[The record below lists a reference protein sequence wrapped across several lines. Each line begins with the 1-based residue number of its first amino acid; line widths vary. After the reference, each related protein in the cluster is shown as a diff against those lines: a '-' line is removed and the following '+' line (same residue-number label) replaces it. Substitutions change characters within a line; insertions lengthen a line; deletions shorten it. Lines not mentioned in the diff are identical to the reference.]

1 VADNT
6 SVPVVVAAACGEFL
20 VALPACTHERTCDAI
35 ARKGE
40 EWVCT
45 GTYEAEEEEEEDT
58 GVCSDC
64 LGDIFGMEGVER
76 EAEGRDMHMDA

>member
-1 VADNT
+1 VVADNT
-6 SVPVVVAAACGEFL
+6 SVPAGAACGEFL

-45 GTYEAEEEEEEDT
+45 GTYEAEEEEDT

-64 LGDIFGMEGVER
+64 LGDILGMEGVER
-76 EAEGRDMHMDA
+76 DAEGRDMHMDA